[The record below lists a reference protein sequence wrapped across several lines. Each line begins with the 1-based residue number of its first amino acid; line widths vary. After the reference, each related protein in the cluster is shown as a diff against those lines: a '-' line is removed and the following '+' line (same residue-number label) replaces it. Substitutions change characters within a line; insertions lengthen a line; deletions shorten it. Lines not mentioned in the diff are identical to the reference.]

1 MLPEMLICEMK
12 FNEKQNDDDDDRLFL
27 LSVLTFS
34 HFTLRTHTHTNMQH
48 ATCKIEG
55 INHLS
60 IQELIIQE
68 QKKNIHKRGRLNI

>member
-34 HFTLRTHTHTNMQH
+34 HFTLRTHTHTPTCNMQNR
-48 ATCKIEG
+48 G
-55 INHLS
+55 YQSLINS
-60 IQELIIQE
+60 RIDNSRT
-68 QKKNIHKRGRLNI
+68 KKNIHKRGRLNI